1 MPSQT
6 PDQLDDTAL
15 LAAYAK
21 GMPEAARI
29 LTERLMPKLYAQAY
43 HRLQNAADAE
53 DIAQEAML
61 RLWKIA
67 PNWQSGRAKISTWL
81 YQVVANLCKD
91 RGRKP
96 PMTALEE
103 ASEPIDPRLAVDA
116 RLQDEHRASAL
127 YKALYKA
134 LDQLPLRQGQ
144 ALRMRHLDELSN
156 PEIAAVMAVSIEAVE
171 SLLARGRRQLKTCLE
186 AEISAL
192 GYRDEKI

>member
-1 MPSQT
+1 
-6 PDQLDDTAL
+6 
-15 LAAYAK
+15 
-21 GMPEAARI
+21 
-29 LTERLMPKLYAQAY
+29 
-43 HRLQNAADAE
+43 
-53 DIAQEAML
+53 ML

-67 PNWQSGRAKISTWL
+67 PDWQSGRAKLSTWL

-91 RGRKP
+91 RCRKP

-103 ASEPIDPRLAVDA
+103 APEPIDSHLAVHA
-116 RLQDEHRASAL
+116 RLQDERRAS
-127 YKALYKA
+127 ALYKA
-134 LDQLPLRQGQ
+134 LDQLPPRQAQ

-156 PEIAAVMAVSIEAVE
+156 PEIAAIMAVSIEAVE

>member
-53 DIAQEAML
+53 EIAQEAML

-67 PNWQSGRAKISTWL
+67 PDWQSGRAKLSTWL

-91 RGRKP
+91 RCRKP

-103 ASEPIDPRLAVDA
+103 APEPIDSHLPVHA
-116 RLQDEHRASAL
+116 RLQDERRAS
-127 YKALYKA
+127 ALYKA
-134 LDQLPLRQGQ
+134 LDQLPPRQAQ

-156 PEIAAVMAVSIEAVE
+156 PEIAAILAVSIEAVE

-186 AEISAL
+186 SEISAL

>member
-43 HRLQNAADAE
+43 HRRQNAADAE
-53 DIAQEAML
+53 EIAQEAML

-67 PNWQSGRAKISTWL
+67 PDWQSGRAKLSTWL

-91 RGRKP
+91 RCRKP

-103 ASEPIDPRLAVDA
+103 APEPIDSRLAVDA
-116 RLQDEHRASAL
+116 RLQDERRAS
-127 YKALYKA
+127 ALYKA
-134 LDQLPLRQGQ
+134 LDQLPPRQAQ

-156 PEIAAVMAVSIEAVE
+156 PEIAAIMAVSIEAVE

>member
-6 PDQLDDTAL
+6 TNQLDDAAL

-29 LTERLMPKLYAQAY
+29 LTERLTPKLYAQAY

-67 PNWQSGRAKISTWL
+67 PDWQSGRAKLSTWL

-91 RGRKP
+91 RCRKP
-96 PMTALEE
+96 QMTGLEQ
-103 ASEPIDPRLAVDA
+103 APEPIDPSLAVESH
-116 RLQDEHRASAL
+116 LQDERRASAL
-127 YKALYKA
+127 YKALY
-134 LDQLPLRQGQ
+134 QVPQRQAQ

-156 PEIAAVMAVSIEAVE
+156 PEIAAILAVSIKAVE

-192 GYRDEKI
+192 GYHDEKV

>member
-15 LAAYAK
+15 LAAYGK

-43 HRLQNAADAE
+43 HRRQNAADAE
-53 DIAQEAML
+53 EIAQEAML

-67 PNWQSGRAKISTWL
+67 PDWQSGRAKLSTWL

-91 RGRKP
+91 RCRKP
-96 PMTALEE
+96 PMTALEG
-103 ASEPIDPRLAVDA
+103 APEPIDSRLAVDA
-116 RLQDEHRASAL
+116 RLQDERRAS
-127 YKALYKA
+127 ALYKA
-134 LDQLPLRQGQ
+134 LDQLPPRQAQ

-156 PEIAAVMAVSIEAVE
+156 PEIAAIMAVSIEAVE

>member
-43 HRLQNAADAE
+43 HRRQNAADAE
-53 DIAQEAML
+53 EIAQEAML

-67 PNWQSGRAKISTWL
+67 PDWQSGRAKLSTWL

-91 RGRKP
+91 RCRKP
-96 PMTALEE
+96 PMTALEG
-103 ASEPIDPRLAVDA
+103 APEPIDSRLAVDA
-116 RLQDEHRASAL
+116 RLQDERRAS
-127 YKALYKA
+127 ALYKA
-134 LDQLPLRQGQ
+134 LDQLPPRQAQ

-156 PEIAAVMAVSIEAVE
+156 PEIAAIMAVSIEAVE

>member
-43 HRLQNAADAE
+43 HQLQNAADAE

-103 ASEPIDPRLAVDA
+103 APEPIDPRLAVDV
-116 RLQDEHRASAL
+116 RLQDERRAS
-127 YKALYKA
+127 ALYKA
-134 LDQLPLRQGQ
+134 LDQLPPRQAQ

-156 PEIAAVMAVSIEAVE
+156 PEIAAIMAVSIEAVE

>member
-43 HRLQNAADAE
+43 HRRQNAADAE
-53 DIAQEAML
+53 EIAQEAML

-67 PNWQSGRAKISTWL
+67 PDWQSGRAKLSTWL

-91 RGRKP
+91 RCRKP

-103 ASEPIDPRLAVDA
+103 APEPIDSRLAVDA
-116 RLQDEHRASAL
+116 RLQDERRAS
-127 YKALYKA
+127 ALYKA
-134 LDQLPLRQGQ
+134 LDQLPPRQAQ

-156 PEIAAVMAVSIEAVE
+156 PEIAAILAVSIEAVE

>member
-15 LAAYAK
+15 LAAYGK

-43 HRLQNAADAE
+43 HRRQNAADAE
-53 DIAQEAML
+53 EIAQEAML

-67 PNWQSGRAKISTWL
+67 PDWQSGRAKLSTWL

-91 RGRKP
+91 RCRKP
-96 PMTALEE
+96 PMTALEG
-103 ASEPIDPRLAVDA
+103 APEPIDSRLAVDA
-116 RLQDEHRASAL
+116 RLQDERRAS
-127 YKALYKA
+127 ALYKA
-134 LDQLPLRQGQ
+134 LDQLPPRQAQ
-144 ALRMRHLDELSN
+144 ALRMRHLDGLSN
-156 PEIAAVMAVSIEAVE
+156 PEIAVIMAVSIEAVE